1 MQESKPKK
9 ILKIIIIIIILLLL
23 LLLLFKWVGTMCKN
37 QNNKIV

>member
-23 LLLLFKWVGTMCKN
+23 LLFKWVGTMCKN